1 MKIIKLK
8 INAYV
13 DRERIIT
20 ALANS
25 GYHVWVEEMINDN
38 NYRRDFFVCFEEYV

>member
-1 MKIIKLK
+1 MNVVKLK
-8 INAYV
+8 IKAYV

-25 GYHVWVEEMINDN
+25 GYHVWVEEVKD
-38 NYRRDFFVCFEEYV
+38 DFTYQTTYFVCFE